1 MKKQVKK
8 NKTVTK
14 KSDQIDK
21 TIEDKNKTEI
31 QDNEEKMEVE
41 DDDVLDLL
49 DDGEKKLE
57 SDIIGSDRK
66 DVNIGVSKKLSDNIH
81 VHVDSNNDSIK
92 SGDNTETK
100 DSDNK
105 HIQNQVLSEKTENE
119 MSITE
124 NKQNTDEADSLEPG
138 EVMDTDKDKENR
150 QRRRSG
156 EIKNIP
162 WPPGRWRLGYP
173 YPKTKYLFLRYATK
187 ADKKLP
193 GAEKRSKYYVKYGNP
208 NFGGAV
214 GLLSN
219 SRKRKFRARQ
229 MRDEIKEAK
238 EAIKS
243 QQRSTITYDDVDIF
257 GDDSLNVKLPVETEF
272 GASIQTKKKTVEDR
286 LGKLHEPESPV
297 NSKTDNDLEEGEIIE
312 SEAEENQLMEENDDL
327 DLTLEDK
334 PKIEEIDEEAAMM
347 EEELDILL
355 ASPPKKRSMRMYA
368 DDIEDEIIHK
378 KIKKDDTTT
387 VTSSD
392 KINRHSKSS
401 SQRNVRSRVRDARQL
416 ITGRV
421 GKINRDSSPEFEDNR
436 GGDLR
441 SRLGKR
447 KGGFH
452 DQYSGIKIAVDW

>member
-1 MKKQVKK
+1 
-8 NKTVTK
+8 
-14 KSDQIDK
+14 
-21 TIEDKNKTEI
+21 
-31 QDNEEKMEVE
+31 MEVE

-150 QRRRSG
+150 QRRRS
-156 EIKNIP
+156 
-162 WPPGRWRLGYP
+162 
-173 YPKTKYLFLRYATK
+173 